1 MRPIL
6 ERMLDDMRLR
16 NLAISTQASYIHHV
30 SMFARHFDKSPE
42 IIAPEEIRSYQLY
55 LSKEKKAAPTT
66 VAIAVSAL
74 RFLYSITLQRSW
86 MMEKAIPMPKRPEAL
101 PSVLSPDEVLGFLE
115 CVRQAKHRTILMSC
129 YAAGLRISEV
139 VRLKP
144 GDVDNR
150 RMVIRVEQGKG
161 RRDRYVMLSPRLLET
176 LDKWRALGKTQKW
189 LFPGNRSENPI
200 TRHAVEKACREA
212 HRLSGISKPV
222 TPHSLRHA
230 FAVHILESGTDIRT
244 IQLLL
249 GHSSISTTAN
259 YLRLATTQVCSA
271 TSPLDLLPRPIPL
284 PAHHARTKPRVICVE
299 PPFGG

>member
-1 MRPIL
+1 MQ
-6 ERMLDDMRLR
+6 EDMRLR
-16 NLAISTQASYIHHV
+16 NLAPSTRAQYIHHV
-30 SMFARHFDKSPE
+30 SMFARHFVKSPE
-42 IIAPEEIRSYQLY
+42 TIATEEIRSYQLY
-55 LSKEKKAAPTT
+55 LSTEKNVAPAT

-74 RFLYSITLQRSW
+74 RFLYSVTLQRRW
-86 MMEKAIPMPKRPEAL
+86 MMEDAIPLPKRPDVL
-101 PSVLSPDEVLGFLE
+101 PPVLSPDEVLEFLE
-115 CVRQAKHRTILMSC
+115 SVRHAKHRTILMSC

-144 GDVDNR
+144 GDVDSR

-176 LDKWRALGKTQKW
+176 FEKWRGLEKTKQW

-230 FAVHILESGTDIRT
+230 FAVHMLESGTDVRT

-259 YLRLATTQVCSA
+259 YLRLTTTQVCSA
-271 TSPLDLLPRPIPL
+271 RSPLASYPVLSHSPHIGEQGR
-284 PAHHARTKPRVICVE
+284 K
-299 PPFGG
+299 